1 MDDYPKPRRRRRGLL
16 AVLMA
21 GTAIMAAV
29 GVTFSL
35 AVFTS
40 SAVVGSN
47 GFTTGTIVLG
57 VSVGGNPAPPAIIL
71 TAGSMMPG
79 DSIPTLAPG
88 QPVLISNSGT
98 AQLRYAISGTS
109 TDADVP
115 LPKHLNTV
123 LTIIVRQPDG
133 NAGNSCALMTGT
145 MLFTGVVPTTGVN
158 MVGDPTQGFQAI
170 PGLGDRTLNSGASET
185 LCFKAS
191 LPLGTGNAF
200 QGATSTYTFT
210 FAAEQTQ
217 SNP

>member
-1 MDDYPKPRRRRRGLL
+1 MDDYEKPRRKRRGIL
-16 AVLMA
+16 ALLMA
-21 GTAIMAAV
+21 GTALMAAT
-29 GVTFSL
+29 GATLSL

-71 TAGSMMPG
+71 TAGSLMPG
-79 DSIPTLAPG
+79 DNVPALVPG
-88 QPVLISNSGT
+88 QPVLISNTGT
-98 AQLRYAISGTS
+98 AQLRYAISGVS

-115 LPKHLNTV
+115 TPKHLNTV

-133 NAGNSCALMTGT
+133 NAGASCAL
-145 MLFTGVVPTTGVN
+145 FTGNVLFSAVVPTAGVN
-158 MVGDPTQGFQAI
+158 MVGDPAQGFN
-170 PGLGDRTLNSGASET
+170 LGDRQLNSGQSET

-191 LPLGTGNAF
+191 LPQVTGNAF
-200 QGATSTYTFT
+200 QAATSTYTFT
-210 FAAEQTQ
+210 FAGEQTS